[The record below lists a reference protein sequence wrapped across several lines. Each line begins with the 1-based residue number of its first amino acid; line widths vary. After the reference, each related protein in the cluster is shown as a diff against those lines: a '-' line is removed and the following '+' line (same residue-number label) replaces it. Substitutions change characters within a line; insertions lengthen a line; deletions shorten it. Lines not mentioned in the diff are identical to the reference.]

1 MESSMTKAGNGFEFD
16 VSKYFSGLKA
26 PSINFQ
32 ALAASQRKNFEAI
45 ASANKVALEGMQEIA
60 RRQSEMVTQGV
71 EEVTGAVSDLMSA
84 TTFEDRAVK
93 NAEFAKSV
101 YQKTLAN
108 LWDLGEMVTKSNSRA
123 FGVINKRVADS
134 LDEVKSIVAAK
145 AAA

>member
-1 MESSMTKAGNGFEFD
+1 MTKAGNGFEFD
-16 VSKYFSGLKA
+16 ASKYFPGLKA

-71 EEVTGAVSDLMSA
+71 EEVSGAVSDLMSA
-84 TTFEDRAVK
+84 STFEDRAVK

-134 LDEVKSIVAAK
+134 LDEVKSIVAPK